1 MIHNL
6 EELVNKLYQNPSDIN
21 EHIPTLIKYGQ
32 ECEHITEM
40 GVRGICSTWAFLAS
54 SPQKLI
60 SYDLEDPSNWGG
72 KIQDVYDTAKHYE
85 LDFSF
90 IKGNVLDIE
99 IEPTDFLFL
108 DTWHVY
114 EQVRD
119 ELKLHSPKVKKYI
132 GFHDIVSWG
141 EKGET
146 PGYKGINYAID
157 EFLTNSKEWVIKEKF
172 LNNNGLL
179 IIERTNVN
187 NI

>member
-1 MIHNL
+1 MTHNL
-6 EELVNKLYQNPSDIN
+6 EQLINQLYQTPSDIN

-54 SPQKLI
+54 SPKKLI
-60 SYDLEDPSNWGG
+60 SYDLEDPIKWGG
-72 KIQDVYDTAKHYE
+72 NINDVYDTANIYN
-85 LDFSF
+85 LCFQF
-90 IKGNVLDIE
+90 IKADVLKIE
-99 IEPTDFLFL
+99 IEETDFLFL

-114 EQVRD
+114 EQVKA
-119 ELKLHSPKVKKYI
+119 ELELHSSKVKKYI

-146 PGYKGINYAID
+146 DGHKGINYAID
-157 EFLTNSKEWVIKEKF
+157 EFLNNNLNWRIKEKF

-179 IIERTNVN
+179 IIER
-187 NI
+187 IQ

>member
-1 MIHNL
+1 MRHNL
-6 EELVNKLYQNPSDIN
+6 EQLVNQLYQTSSDIN

-40 GVRGICSTWAFLAS
+40 GVRGIYSTWAFLAAA
-54 SPQKLI
+54 PKKLI

-72 KIQDVYDTAKHYE
+72 NINDVYETAESYSLNFE
-85 LDFSF
+85 F
-90 IKGNVLDIE
+90 IKANVLEIE
-99 IEPTDFLFL
+99 IEETDFLFL

-119 ELKLHSPKVKKYI
+119 ELKLHAKKVKKYI

-146 PGYKGINYAID
+146 EGHKGINYAIN
-157 EFLTNSKEWVIKEKF
+157 EFLENNNEWKVKEKF

-179 IIERTNVN
+179 IIEK
-187 NI
+187 IK

>member
-1 MIHNL
+1 MIYNL
-6 EELVNKLYQNPSDIN
+6 EQLVNQLYQNPSDIN

-40 GVRGICSTWAFLAS
+40 GVRGIYSTWAFLAAA
-54 SPQKLI
+54 PKKLI

-72 KIQDVYDTAKHYE
+72 NINNVYETAESYGLNFE
-85 LDFSF
+85 F
-90 IKGNVLDIE
+90 IKADVLKIE
-99 IEPTDFLFL
+99 IEETDFLFL

-119 ELKLHSPKVKKYI
+119 ELKLHSHKVKKYI

-141 EKGET
+141 ERGET
-146 PGYKGINYAID
+146 EGHKGINYAIN
-157 EFLTNSKEWVIKEKF
+157 EFLENNTEWKIKEKF

-179 IIERTNVN
+179 IIERTK
-187 NI
+187 